1 MASETQR
8 AARALVERRT
18 ERFESRHGLEA
29 SRRRL
34 DDTLSRARPRG
45 RVVFTPEWKSED
57 GKVFLDAT
65 FAPPPRVGLFLKSTS
80 IAMTLLVAATVW
92 ALVAQD
98 AGAATAWLFGLFTA
112 FTILAL
118 PFVYVAMGS
127 ARAAEETRITR
138 AIRAALM
145 DEEEKLPPA
154 KKWEDEE

>member
-18 ERFESRHGLEA
+18 ERFESRHDLEV

-34 DDTLSRARPRG
+34 EDTLSRARPGG
-45 RVVFTPEWKSED
+45 RVVFTPEWQSD
-57 GKVFLDAT
+57 QGKVILQAT
-65 FAPPPRVGLFLKSTS
+65 FAPPPRVGLFLTSTS
-80 IAMTLLVAATVW
+80 VVMTLLVAATTW
-92 ALVAQD
+92 ALVAED
-98 AGAATAWLFGLFTA
+98 AGTATAWLLALLTG

-118 PFVYVAMGS
+118 PLVYVGMGS
-127 ARAAEETRITR
+127 ARMAEETRITR
-138 AIRAALM
+138 AIRAALL